1 MPVYACSLIGSVS
14 LPTILKGSNMNPSL
28 ADQLSAVLTYR
39 NTPDHTPE
47 PIQSSWSVVP
57 ANDNAPLAKR
67 EGVKVEKLVK
77 VTPSVEDIQRAMR
90 GDWVWNGEG
99 RLVAIGH
106 LRFSDGKQTE
116 PAMVRMADGTV
127 ERQWVRVRAGAML
140 GCTET
145 ITDEAGGKSQNVTI
159 SNAAFTERLG
169 LPSRKFIP
177 ANRRRK
183 GKSLT
188 SAESRALIDA
198 AIANTAIMPPVTKCP
213 PGVASGTAQYS
224 DQFIGMKIGSTGRG
238 GLIQWVDLYV
248 AGLEHQQWMDAV
260 RSLDAGDAKTLD
272 RAMTAQ
278 NLSDMGRSGHR
289 RSRERQAVRRLLAA
303 NDNLIAA
310 VKRRAA

>member
-1 MPVYACSLIGSVS
+1 
-14 LPTILKGSNMNPSL
+14 MNPSL

-47 PIQSSWSVVP
+47 PIQSMWSVVP
-57 ANDNAPLAKR
+57 ANDNAPAAKR
-67 EGVKVEKLVK
+67 EGVRVEKLVK

-90 GDWVWNGEG
+90 GDWAWNSDGK
-99 RLVAIGH
+99 LVAIGH

-159 SNAAFTERLG
+159 SNAAFTERMG
-169 LPSRKFIP
+169 LPNRNFIP
-177 ANRRRK
+177 AKKRRK

-198 AIANTAIMPPVTKCP
+198 AVANTAIMPSVTVCP

-224 DQFIGMKIGSTGRG
+224 DQFLGMKIGSTGKG

-260 RSLDAGDAKTLD
+260 KSLDTKDRLALDAAVSAGSLADVGVAVGQARKYAAHNKGGR
-272 RAMTAQ
+272 RA
-278 NLSDMGRSGHR
+278 LI
-289 RSRERQAVRRLLAA
+289 AA
-303 NDNLIAA
+303 NDNLAA
-310 VKRRAA
+310 AIKAYVA